1 MAPVATPASVTPA
14 IISSLKASFAAEQ
27 PSYAPTTLIDVLSYA
42 AERYPSHELNFI
54 TSSAHD
60 SSIQTK
66 TFTSF
71 NQSVR
76 NLARALT
83 ELNKPAGSII
93 LVYLTEHEDNMAA
106 VWACLLAGYV
116 PCLQPAL
123 SAQQA
128 HKEAHIS
135 HITNVTRSVT
145 WLTSETGADQV
156 RSIPGLEIHLLSELR
171 IAAEGYSVSADW
183 VARTV
188 QPDDEA
194 IFFLTSGSSGFSKV
208 VVHTHRTILAACAS
222 KGIAYGLTSESNI
235 LNCESS
241 YVLAILPI

>member
-1 MAPVATPASVTPA
+1 MAQV
-14 IISSLKASFAAEQ
+14 ISSLKASLSLGR
-27 PSYAPTTLIDVLSYA
+27 PSCLPATLIDVLSHA
-42 AERYPSHELNFI
+42 AKRYPSHELSFI

-60 SSIQTK
+60 SSIRSK
-66 TFTSF
+66 TFSSF

-76 NLARALT
+76 NLARALA
-83 ELNKPAGSII
+83 ELNKPVGSII

-106 VWACLLAGYV
+106 IWACLLAGYV

-123 SAQQA
+123 GAQQA
-128 HKEAHIS
+128 HKEAHIA

-145 WLTSETGADQV
+145 WLTSEAGVDQIG
-156 RSIPGLEIHLLSELR
+156 SIPGLEIHLLSELR
-171 IAAEGYSVSADW
+171 IAAEGYNVSADW

-208 VVHTHRTILAACAS
+208 VVHTHRTILAACSS
-222 KGIAYGLTSESNI
+222 KGVAYGLTSESNI
-235 LNCESS
+235 LNCRF
-241 YVLAILPI
+241 L

>member
-1 MAPVATPASVTPA
+1 MAPVATV
-14 IISSLKASFAAEQ
+14 SSNLNATLPVEH
-27 PSYAPTTLIDVLSYA
+27 PSYAPSTLIDVLSYA
-42 AERYPSHELNFI
+42 AEQYPSHELSFI

-66 TFTSF
+66 TFSAF

-76 NLARALT
+76 NLGRALL
-83 ELNKPAGSII
+83 ELNKPVGSII

-106 VWACLLAGYV
+106 IWACLLAGYV

-128 HKEAHIS
+128 HKEAHVA
-135 HITNVTRSVT
+135 HITNVTRSAT
-145 WLTSETGADQV
+145 WLTSEAGADQV
-156 RSIPGLEIHLLSELR
+156 KSIPGLEIHLLSELR

-208 VVHTHRTILAACAS
+208 VVHTHRTILAACSS
-222 KGIAYGLTSESNI
+222 KGIAYGLTSESNV
-235 LNCESS
+235 LNCKFHHSKLLFLS
-241 YVLAILPI
+241 HV